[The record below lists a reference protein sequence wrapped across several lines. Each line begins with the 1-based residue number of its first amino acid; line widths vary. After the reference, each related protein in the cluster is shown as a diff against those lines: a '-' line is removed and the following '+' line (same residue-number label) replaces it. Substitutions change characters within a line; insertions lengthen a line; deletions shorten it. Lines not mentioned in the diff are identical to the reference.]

1 MPNDIYEK
9 RIEIPADCKV
19 ALQEKTITVE
29 GPKGKLERTFPE
41 PYAHLRIENNE
52 VVASTDLAR
61 KRARALV
68 GTMIAHVR
76 NMLVGVEH
84 GYEYQMKIVFS
95 HFPMSV
101 ELKERNVLIKNLI
114 GERGIRKA
122 KMIGDV
128 EIKIT
133 EDDVII
139 SGINLEHVSQT
150 AANIQNA
157 TRLRSKDRRVF
168 LDGIYVLK
176 KRKGE
181 TVKSVV

>member
-1 MPNDIYEK
+1 M
-9 RIEIPADCKV
+9 
-19 ALQEKTITVE
+19 T
-29 GPKGKLERTFPE
+29 
-41 PYAHLRIENNE
+41 
-52 VVASTDLAR
+52 
-61 KRARALV
+61 
-68 GTMIAHVR
+68 
-76 NMLVGVEH
+76 
-84 GYEYQMKIVFS
+84 
-95 HFPMSV
+95 V
-101 ELKERNVLIKNLI
+101 ELKGRNVLIKNLI

-122 KMIGDV
+122 KLIGDV

-157 TRLRSKDRRVF
+157 TRLRGKDRRVF

>member
-9 RIEIPADCKV
+9 RIEIPAGCQV
-19 ALQEKTITVE
+19 TLQEKTITVK
-29 GPKGKLERTFPE
+29 GPKGNLDRTFPE
-41 PYAHLRIENNE
+41 AYAHLRIEGNE
-52 VVASTDLAR
+52 VVASTDVAR
-61 KRARALV
+61 KQARALV
-68 GTMIAHVR
+68 GTMIAHLR
-76 NMLVGVEH
+76 NMLIGVQH
-84 GYEYQMKIVFS
+84 GYEYQMKIVYS
-95 HFPMSV
+95 HFPMSIDINGRDV
-101 ELKERNVLIKNLI
+101 FIKNLI

-122 KMIGDV
+122 KLMGEV
-128 EIKIT
+128 QAKVT

-139 SGINLEHVSQT
+139 TGISLEDVSQS

-157 TRLRSKDRRVF
+157 TRLRKKDRRVF